1 MVNATFNDSKSV
13 DYELM
18 LRRQKNTLI
27 PRQFEINLDKGF
39 GHTCS
44 FSTHLAYNLATQGL
58 STTARNTSQH
68 GGEDHEPR

>member
-1 MVNATFNDSKSV
+1 MGSLSV
-13 DYELM
+13 DYDLM
-18 LRRQKNTLI
+18 HRRQKNTLI
-27 PRQFEINLDKGF
+27 PSPFEINLDKGF

-44 FSTHLAYNLATQGL
+44 LSTHLAHSLATQGF